1 MKKLSALLLILML
14 TFSLTA
20 CGGKGSSSPVSD
32 KQSGSADGGNES
44 ANTGTESGEPLA
56 LPLYNR
62 FYLNDSELVLVKDD
76 GSAVIDFGDGYEEES
91 AAVQKQIDAY
101 TKVIEEKSKELAKVM
116 DQIKEIPL
124 TEQLG
129 DKAKGLQAS
138 AADLGREINKLKENL
153 EAYVEGLKAKADK

>member
-1 MKKLSALLLILML
+1 MSY
-14 TFSLTA
+14 
-20 CGGKGSSSPVSD
+20 GPSD
-32 KQSGSADGGNES
+32 
-44 ANTGTESGEPLA
+44 
-56 LPLYNR
+56 R
-62 FYLNDSELVLVKDD
+62 
-76 GSAVIDFGDGYEEES
+76 
-91 AAVQKQIDAY
+91 AAVLAARLIARDSGLVDFEGQDISHW
-101 TKVIEEKSKELAKVM
+101 KSKELAKVM

>member
-1 MKKLSALLLILML
+1 MKQMLVSLFGAALAVGML
-14 TFSLTA
+14 A
-20 CGGKGSSSPVSD
+20 GC
-32 KQSGSADGGNES
+32 
-44 ANTGTESGEPLA
+44 
-56 LPLYNR
+56 
-62 FYLNDSELVLVKDD
+62 
-76 GSAVIDFGDGYEEES
+76 GDGVDENKTPEQIKAEVVNLD
-91 AAVQKQIDAY
+91 AAAIQKQIDAY

-124 TEQLG
+124 TAQLG